1 MKLTFE
7 KQLIVTV
14 VITTVFHILNTVF
27 DHWIWSSIGHG
38 LCGLLWIVHPVV
50 TKNIEPTKRNLM
62 IARLAGVL
70 LVVMGFFVR
79 FHF

>member
-1 MKLTFE
+1 MKLTYK

-14 VITTVFHILNTVF
+14 VIIILFHILNTVSEN
-27 DHWIWSSIGHG
+27 WIWSSVGHG

-50 TKNIEPTKRNLM
+50 TKNIESTKRNLM
-62 IARLAGVL
+62 IVRLAGVL